1 MDYYSENN
9 NDNRQYYNPGYIKRS
24 GGKIAGSVILSFFIA
39 IFYLIFLECQHLN
52 I

>member
-24 GGKIAGSVILSFFIA
+24 GGKIAGSVILSFSLLFFIYSSWNVC
-39 IFYLIFLECQHLN
+39 I
-52 I
+52 

>member
-39 IFYLIFLECQHLN
+39 IF
-52 I
+52 